1 MGYLAFVQTVKSTA
15 NQNLTTL
22 GGLDW
27 RHWNGFSQN
36 SSTRKTSGAGI
47 SDLSAIGSIA
57 TDQTTS
63 ARTVTASDPT
73 LSSANSGVFF
83 GANGTTGWGER
94 FTVDIGTTRKKCYI
108 MAGQF
113 SSAVKIDISLSDSSA
128 SAISYTY
135 AASSI
140 YSTDGLLI
148 EFDLEANSAGQTAT
162 VDITC
167 STNIDFGRIGVQAIT
182 LANASA
188 GPTIFDL
195 TKATFSTSAK
205 TTQNRLT
212 ATPTAPTLSWSA
224 KAAQYRL
231 TAALTAAALSWSA
244 KTIQNRLTASLGAA
258 VLNWSAKTIEF
269 VQTGVPVILDLTA
282 AVLSWSAK
290 TVQNRLTAGLTA
302 AQVSWSAKAVQ
313 NRLTATLTAAQIR
326 LTAQV
331 ISARL
336 AVTLTAATMTSWS
349 AKAVQNRLTV
359 ALTRATL
366 NLQSLAI
373 DFVSD
378 AIVGVARRFRSR
390 YSRYRKL
397 LKQRRF

>member
-47 SDLSAIGSIA
+47 SDLSAIGSIT

-167 STNIDFGRIGVQAIT
+167 STNIDFGRIGVQAVMLSET
-182 LANASA
+182 A
-188 GPTIFDL
+188 GSGDINVAL
-195 TKATFSTSAK
+195 TGQQATFSSGSLVA
-205 TTQNRLT
+205 NL
-212 ATPTAPTLSWSA
+212 A
-224 KAAQYRL
+224 KALSGQSVTYSQGLVQADGTVLVQL
-231 TAALTAAALSWSA
+231 TGQQATYLQGSLASALSVALS
-244 KTIQNRLTASLGAA
+244 
-258 VLNWSAKTIEF
+258 
-269 VQTGVPVILDLTA
+269 GVNCAYD
-282 AVLSWSAK
+282 
-290 TVQNRLTAGLTA
+290 QG
-302 AQVSWSAKAVQ
+302 
-313 NRLTATLTAAQIR
+313 TLTVFG
-326 LTAQV
+326 QV
-331 ISARL
+331 IKRYPLEGINPDYELIASPTYPITADPTRPLQGNDVQYPL
-336 AVTLTAATMTSWS
+336 AGIE
-349 AKAVQNRLTV
+349 R
-359 ALTRATL
+359 
-366 NLQSLAI
+366 
-373 DFVSD
+373 D
-378 AIVGVARRFRSR
+378 
-390 YSRYRKL
+390 YP
-397 LKQRRF
+397 